1 MKELKMLKQR
11 EIKMECDDLK
21 DDLCMLG
28 NCIRDK
34 VRCCALCVDRDM
46 CIECCDL
53 VRCDEVVEG
62 K

>member
-1 MKELKMLKQR
+1 
-11 EIKMECDDLK
+11 MECDDLK

-53 VRCDEVVEG
+53 VRKWGE
-62 K
+62 

>member
-1 MKELKMLKQR
+1 MD
-11 EIKMECDDLK
+11 CDDLK

-34 VRCCALCVDRDM
+34 VLCCALCVDRDM

-53 VRCDEVVEG
+53 VRCDDEIA
-62 K
+62 KK

>member
-1 MKELKMLKQR
+1 
-11 EIKMECDDLK
+11 MECDDLK
-21 DDLCMLG
+21 EDLCMLG

-53 VRCDEVVEG
+53 VRCDDGTMAVKTVTSVTFRG
-62 K
+62 

>member
-1 MKELKMLKQR
+1 MD
-11 EIKMECDDLK
+11 CDDLK

-28 NCIRDK
+28 NCIRDN

-53 VRCDEVVEG
+53 VRCDDGNMAIKTVTSITFRG
-62 K
+62 